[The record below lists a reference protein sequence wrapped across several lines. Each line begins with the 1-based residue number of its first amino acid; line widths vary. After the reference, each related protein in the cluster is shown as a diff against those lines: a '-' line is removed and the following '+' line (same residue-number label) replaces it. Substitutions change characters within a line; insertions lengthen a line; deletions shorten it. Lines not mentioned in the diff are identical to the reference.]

1 MAKWFRDLYSDGS
14 CTSCGKVH
22 SSFLCPKPTP
32 KDDVTTHRDTEH
44 GEYSMSNRETAL
56 QTMAQA
62 VDDIGAASTNLQAA
76 DDWLEAA
83 AERNAEDL
91 GGDTEIVGKLQAA
104 KELAEEAIAA
114 VAAAGVA
121 LEAFKE
127 ALEGLE

>member
-1 MAKWFRDLYSDGS
+1 
-14 CTSCGKVH
+14 
-22 SSFLCPKPTP
+22 
-32 KDDVTTHRDTEH
+32 
-44 GEYSMSNRETAL
+44 MSNRETAL

-104 KELAEEAIAA
+104 KGLAEEAIAA

>member
-1 MAKWFRDLYSDGS
+1 
-14 CTSCGKVH
+14 
-22 SSFLCPKPTP
+22 
-32 KDDVTTHRDTEH
+32 
-44 GEYSMSNRETAL
+44 MSNRETAL

-83 AERNAEDL
+83 AQRNAEDL
-91 GGDTEIVGKLQAA
+91 GGDTEIVGKLQEA

-127 ALEGLE
+127 GLEGLE

>member
-1 MAKWFRDLYSDGS
+1 
-14 CTSCGKVH
+14 
-22 SSFLCPKPTP
+22 
-32 KDDVTTHRDTEH
+32 
-44 GEYSMSNRETAL
+44 MSNRETAL

-91 GGDTEIVGKLQAA
+91 GDDAEVVGKLQVA
-104 KELAEEAIAA
+104 KGLAEEAIAA

>member
-1 MAKWFRDLYSDGS
+1 
-14 CTSCGKVH
+14 
-22 SSFLCPKPTP
+22 
-32 KDDVTTHRDTEH
+32 
-44 GEYSMSNRETAL
+44 MSNRESAL

-83 AERNAEDL
+83 AERNAVDL
-91 GGDTEIVGKLQAA
+91 GGDAEIVGRLQAA
-104 KELAEEAIAA
+104 KELAEEAIGA

>member
-1 MAKWFRDLYSDGS
+1 
-14 CTSCGKVH
+14 
-22 SSFLCPKPTP
+22 
-32 KDDVTTHRDTEH
+32 
-44 GEYSMSNRETAL
+44 MSNRETAL

-83 AERNAEDL
+83 AQRNAEDL
-91 GGDTEIVGKLQAA
+91 GGDTGIVGKLQAA
-104 KELAEEAIAA
+104 KGLAEEAIAA